1 MAAVK
6 NLSQTSAP
14 YVLAVKDGVTSV
26 DSPVEV
32 NITIRLVGTVA
43 QVQADW
49 ATLIAATITSTTSFA
64 SWAGGQG

>member
-6 NLSQTSAP
+6 NLSQTQAP
-14 YVLAVKDGVTSV
+14 YASATKDTVTSS

-32 NITIRLVGTVA
+32 NITFRLVGTIA

-49 ATLIAATITSTTSFA
+49 ATLIAATITSSTSFA
-64 SWAGGQG
+64 TWDGGQQ